1 MYVDRRHPD
10 SPGARCWGILLV
22 CAIFMGIA
30 SPALA
35 GQGTTSR
42 ITGTVTDTSGAALP
56 GATVT
61 LKNEGTQV
69 TFTTV
74 TNEAGIYAFEAV
86 QVGRYTLTVELQ
98 GFKRFVTTDNAVTI
112 GQPTTVNAKLELGG
126 LAESVEVRAAA
137 QVVQTETSGN
147 LGSTFDQRT
156 IESLPI
162 LGGRGR
168 NPLSLVLTQPG
179 VVSGANTG
187 GGVHV
192 NGARDRSWNYTIDG
206 IDSNESSAGGSNFSP
221 LRTNPDA
228 IAEFKVLTGN
238 QTAEFGRNS
247 GGQVAMVTRTGT
259 NALSGTAYYFD
270 RRPEYN
276 ANEWENNIDGLAKRL
291 FTQKVP
297 GFSVGGPIRRSKT
310 FFFVNSQWLRAE
322 QTGSTTRTVYTA
334 SARQG
339 QWRYSTSG
347 RNQPAGVSGASVDA
361 NGNPIVPIGT
371 YNVVANDPQHLGLD
385 PTTQRLINVMPLPNN
400 FTHSGGDGLNTAG
413 YTFPALEE
421 ERQMDFVTKIDNTFN
436 DSNTAFFRYSKGY
449 QDTNCDQ
456 VNGGEPPFPGGP
468 CLVNTKRSPY
478 NWAANYRWSGTKDI
492 VNELVVGQNHFTFDF
507 LNPSANPGEFTLNG
521 PSFFTGSVY
530 VPEDFT
536 VGNLRTIDT
545 FQLVDNLSWQRGEH
559 SFRFGTNMRFQKHTD
574 IRGSVAGANVAPQVG
589 FGTGNASVDPATFGI
604 PSNINTQ
611 FDRPNL
617 QSSIN
622 FLLGRV
628 NTITQG
634 FVQEGSGYA
643 PGGTVFNF
651 AANFN
656 EIDFYAQDTWKP
668 ASGLTVDAGVRW
680 EAKFSPTNPDD
691 LLAIPNQS
699 LAVGN
704 AASNTLR
711 WSRGKLYEDDWNN
724 IAPSVGVAWDP
735 RGDQKNAIR
744 ANYRMAYD
752 RINTFVLSS
761 NIFQS
766 IPGITTQVVNNSFGQ
781 AGGRLRQGL
790 PSIQPTV
797 SPDEF
802 LQPPATGT
810 GSIRVVDPNLET
822 PTTHAWAISYQR
834 QIFKQSLIEIA
845 YVGRRADHLFG
856 AYNVNQA
863 EFRSNGF
870 LDAFNIVK
878 AGGES
883 ALMNQLVAPDSRR
896 NAGES
901 GSAMVRRLFDSNL
914 AFNSVA
920 ALAGSLGSRVQGGRS
935 LPELAGLG
943 SFFFFPYPQFLG
955 GVNVIDSE
963 DYSRYHALEMKL
975 ERRFA
980 DGYSYLLGYTFS
992 RSKDTRSYDPAFTVV
1007 STGSAQSASSTPF
1020 DIFNRDLNYALSD
1033 FDRPHVFQ
1041 AQAVWELPFGQAR
1054 RFGGNVSRPMDLLI
1068 GGWTLA
1074 GQMVVQ
1080 SGRPMTVY
1088 GGSNTLSNIVQ
1099 TPANCTG
1106 CSGDFG
1112 SVHDEGG
1119 LVWYFTPEERATF
1132 GTPAAGEMGNTGRN
1146 FFRGPGGYFVNL
1158 SLAKRTR
1165 VIGSQILEIRADATN
1180 VTNHPIFGF
1189 PTLTST
1195 SGTFGRIRSSV
1206 TSESRKIMLGVKYY
1220 F

>member
-1 MYVDRRHPD
+1 MHVYSYSRRWVI
-10 SPGARCWGILLV
+10 SLASVVLLV
-22 CAIFMGIA
+22 CATSA
-30 SPALA
+30 A

-42 ITGTVTDTSGAALP
+42 LSGTVTDTSSATLP

-61 LKNEGTQV
+61 LKNEATNE
-69 TFTTV
+69 TFTSV
-74 TNEAGIYAFEAV
+74 TNQAGIYSFEAV
-86 QVGRYTLTVELQ
+86 PSGRYTVTVELQ
-98 GFKRFVTTDNAVTI
+98 GFKRFVATANNVAI

-126 LAESVEVRAAA
+126 VTESVEVTAAA

-168 NPLSLVLTQPG
+168 NPLDLVLTQPG

-192 NGARDRSWNYTIDG
+192 NGARDRSWNYTLDG

-228 IAEFKVLTGN
+228 ISEFKVLTGN

-247 GGQVAMVTRTGT
+247 GGQVAMITRNGT
-259 NALSGTAYYFD
+259 NRFDGTLFYFD
-270 RRPEYN
+270 RRPEFN
-276 ANEWENNIDGLAKRL
+276 ANEWENNIDNLPKRI
-291 FTQKVP
+291 FTQQMP
-297 GFSVGGPIRRSKT
+297 GFSVGGPIRRDKA
-310 FFFVNSQWLRAE
+310 FFFVNSQWLSAE
-322 QTGSTTRTVYTA
+322 QTGSITRTVYTGP
-334 SARQG
+334 ARQG
-339 QWRYSTSG
+339 IWRYATGG
-347 RNQPAGVSGASVDA
+347 RNQPAGVTGASVDA
-361 NGNPIVPIGT
+361 NGNPVVPIAS
-371 YNVVANDPQHLGLD
+371 YDVVANDPARLGID
-385 PTTQRLINVMPLPNN
+385 PTIQRLIGMSPLPNN
-400 FTHSGGDGLNTAG
+400 FTVGDGLNTAG
-413 YTFPALEE
+413 YTFPPAEE
-421 ERQMDFVTKIDNTFN
+421 ERQMDFVTRIDYTINEGN
-436 DSNTAFFRYSKGY
+436 RAFFRYSKGY

-456 VNGGEPPFPGGP
+456 VNGGEPFFPGST

-478 NWAANYRWSGTKDI
+478 NWAGNYRWNSGNL
-492 VNELVVGQNHFTFDF
+492 VNELVLGQNHFTFDF
-507 LNPSANPGEFTLNG
+507 LNPSADPSQYTLSG
-521 PSFFTGSVY
+521 PVL

-545 FQLVDNLSWQRGEH
+545 FQVVDNVSWQRGAH
-559 SFRFGTNMRFQKHTD
+559 ALKVGTNMRFQRHTD
-574 IRGSVAGANVAPQVG
+574 VRGSVTGANVAPTVG
-589 FGTGNASVDPATFGI
+589 FGTGNAAVDPATFGI
-604 PSNINTQ
+604 PGNMNTQ

-634 FVQEGSGYA
+634 FVQEGSAYA

-651 AANFN
+651 AARFN
-656 EIDFYAQDTWKP
+656 EIDFYAQDSWKVSP
-668 ASGLTVDAGVRW
+668 DLTLDAGLRW
-680 EAKFSPTNPDD
+680 EAKLAPTNPDD
-691 LLAIPNQS
+691 LIAIPNQS

-704 AASNTLR
+704 PSSNTLR
-711 WSRGKLYEDDWNN
+711 WGVGKLYEDDWNN
-724 IAPSVGVAWDP
+724 LAPSIGAAWVP
-735 RGDQKNAIR
+735 GGNANHVVRG
-744 ANYRMAYD
+744 NYRMAFD

-790 PSIQPTV
+790 PSLQPTV
-797 SPDEF
+797 SPTEF

-810 GSIRVVDPNLET
+810 GSIRVVDPNLQT
-822 PTTHAWAISYQR
+822 PMTHAWAISYQR

-845 YVGRRADHLFG
+845 YVGRNANHLFG

-863 EFRSNGF
+863 EIRSNGF
-870 LDAFNIVK
+870 IDAFNIVK

-883 ALMNQLVAPDSRR
+883 PLMNQLVAPHSDRR
-896 NAGES
+896 ADES
-901 GSAMVRRLFDSNL
+901 GSAMVRRLFPSNL
-914 AFNSVA
+914 SLNSVS
-920 ALAGSLGSRVQGGRS
+920 ALAASLGGRVQSGRS

-963 DYSRYHALEMKL
+963 DYSRYHALEMKF
-975 ERRFA
+975 ERRFN
-980 DGYSYLLGYTFS
+980 DGYSYLLGYTYS

-1007 STGSAQSASSTPF
+1007 SGANNQSASSTPF
-1020 DIFNRDLNYALSD
+1020 DIYNRDLNYALSD

-1041 AQAVWELPFGQAR
+1041 AQGVWELPFGQGRKYA
-1054 RFGGNVSRPMDLLI
+1054 GNVTRATDMLI
-1068 GGWTLA
+1068 GGWQLS
-1074 GQMVVQ
+1074 GQMVAQ

-1088 GGSNTLSNIVQ
+1088 SGSNTMSNVVQ
-1099 TPANCTG
+1099 TPANCDG
-1106 CSGDFG
+1106 CSPDFG

-1119 LVWYFTPEERATF
+1119 LVWYFTPEERAKF
-1132 GTPAAGEMGNTGRN
+1132 SIPAPGDASNVGRN
-1146 FFRGPGGYFVNL
+1146 FFRGPGGYFINL

-1165 VIGSQILEIRADATN
+1165 VVGSQLLEIRVDTTN
-1180 VTNHPIFGF
+1180 VTNHPVFGF
-1189 PTLTST
+1189 PTLTT
-1195 SGTFGRIRSSV
+1195 TTGTFGRIRNTV
-1206 TSESRKIMLGVKYY
+1206 TSASRKVMLGVKYY